1 MTTTTWYDSR
11 FPNPEMTQEEFEF
24 LASHLNPTDVMIE
37 YGSGHSTPNLAP
49 RVRELWTVDHHKV
62 WYSKVKTMCKEFENV
77 KHILVPLDKDRVVPK
92 SWKNNPDA
100 KFGYPTPFE
109 CVRTYSTWILTQTK
123 KFDKVLIDGR
133 GRQWVAQFV
142 MNNLAHEHDLFVHD
156 YIDRERYFVIE
167 KFYDKLEVV
176 GSMARFKCKI

>member
-1 MTTTTWYDSR
+1 
-11 FPNPEMTQEEFEF
+11 
-24 LASHLNPTDVMIE
+24 
-37 YGSGHSTPNLAP
+37 
-49 RVRELWTVDHHKV
+49 
-62 WYSKVKTMCKEFENV
+62 MCKEFENV

-109 CVRTYSTWILTQTK
+109 CVRTHSTWILTQTK

-133 GRQWVAQFV
+133 GRQWIAQFI

-156 YIDRERYFVIE
+156 YIDRKRYFVIE

-176 GSMARFKCKI
+176 GSMARFKCKL